1 MLIEEKGNI
10 MTNQMRPQPP
20 KLQMKPSRV
29 RDLNEEII
37 FSTEFEDEYE
47 FLDPE
52 LDMALYTALVSRLV
66 ENISNKDD
74 LSMRDEEALEDK
86 VIAIISSMAMT
97 QQSGNGAQR
106 LVKRTAVNR
115 PVLTPGNNAGKQ
127 FSLTKMAKPPKN
139 KAIVKTGLATSLI
152 FASTLTN
159 SYNSAF
165 RRAMKPKMDKTL
177 ASSLAL
183 KLKREKI
190 KQHWDRVDREEEL
203 RMQAEMQPKYNE
215 TIWTRNFPSLK
226 PTFNLY

>member
-1 MLIEEKGNI
+1 

-29 RDLNEEII
+29 RDLNEEIV

-74 LSMRDEEALEDK
+74 LSMKDEEALEDK

-97 QQSGNGAQR
+97 QQSSSNTQR
-106 LVKRTAVNR
+106 LVRRTAVNR

-127 FSLTKMAKPPKN
+127 FSLTRMAKQPRN

-165 RRAMKPKMDKTL
+165 KRAMKPKMDKTL
-177 ASSLAL
+177 ASGLAM

-203 RMQAEMQPKYNE
+203 RMQAEMQPKPSD

>member
-1 MLIEEKGNI
+1 

-47 FLDPE
+47 FIDPE
-52 LDMALYTALVSRLV
+52 VDMALYTALVSRLV

-74 LSMRDEEALEDK
+74 LSMKDEEALEDK

-97 QQSGNGAQR
+97 QQNGNGPQR
-106 LVKRTAVNR
+106 LVRRTAVNR
-115 PVLTPGNNAGKQ
+115 PVLTPGNNVNKQ
-127 FSLTKMAKPPKN
+127 FSLSRMAKPPKN

-152 FASTLTN
+152 FSSTLTN
-159 SYNSAF
+159 SYNAAF
-165 RRAMKPKMDKTL
+165 KRAMKPKMDKAL
-177 ASSLAL
+177 ASDLAYR
-183 KLKREKI
+183 LKREKI
-190 KQHWDRVDREEEL
+190 RQHWDRVDREEEL
-203 RMQAEMQPKYNE
+203 RMQAEAQPKHKD

>member
-1 MLIEEKGNI
+1 

-47 FLDPE
+47 FMDPE

-74 LSMRDEEALEDK
+74 LSMKDEEALEDK

-97 QQSGNGAQR
+97 QQNSNGTQR
-106 LVKRTAVNR
+106 LVRRTAVNR
-115 PVLTPGNNAGKQ
+115 PVLTPGSSPSKQ
-127 FSLTKMAKPPKN
+127 FSLKKMAKQPRN

-165 RRAMKPKMDKTL
+165 KRAMKPKMDKIATSDL
-177 ASSLAL
+177 AFR
-183 KLKREKI
+183 LKREKVR
-190 KQHWDRVDREEEL
+190 QYWDKIDREEEL
-203 RMQAEMQPKYNE
+203 RAQAEMQPKSSD

-226 PTFNLY
+226 PTFHLY